1 MDESGLFQIDRFR
14 VPSEYPT
21 DGDGGPVAKKSK
33 LSSVLAKARKRAE
46 KRKNEDTETPEEVD
60 EESSSSSEEEVVEE
74 MDVDEKS
81 SVSEMQVD
89 EDFKILENVAENK
102 REKINMA
109 LPKWCQSPTLIQPK
123 LENLEKLKK
132 IKPLVRPEIYKNL
145 KEMGFKN
152 LFPVQS
158 VLTTKLLERGPK
170 RDFAVQ
176 GRGSP
181 DDMFVFVYDN
191 FSTNWIGKNSGIF
204 DTNGSIG
211 AQQNNTLYA
220 WNGCCTD
227 ACSCRTNL

>member
-14 VPSEYPT
+14 VPT
-21 DGDGGPVAKKSK
+21 DGGSEPATKKSK

-60 EESSSSSEEEVVEE
+60 EESSSSSSEDEEVEK
-74 MDVDEKS
+74 MDVDENFEKS
-81 SVSEMQVD
+81 SVSEMQVE
-89 EDFKILENVAENK
+89 EDFKILENVVEKK

-109 LPKWCQSPTLIQPK
+109 LPKWCQSPTLIPPK

-145 KEMGFKN
+145 KDMGFKN

-176 GRGSP
+176 GR
-181 DDMFVFVYDN
+181 
-191 FSTNWIGKNSGIF
+191 
-204 DTNGSIG
+204 
-211 AQQNNTLYA
+211 TL
-220 WNGCCTD
+220 
-227 ACSCRTNL
+227 RTVRRC

>member
-181 DDMFVFVYDN
+181 DVRFCLRY
-191 FSTNWIGKNSGIF
+191 FSTNWVGKNSGIF

-211 AQQNNTLYA
+211 A
-220 WNGCCTD
+220 
-227 ACSCRTNL
+227 

>member
-14 VPSEYPT
+14 VPT
-21 DGDGGPVAKKSK
+21 DGGSEPATKKSK

-60 EESSSSSEEEVVEE
+60 EESSSSSSSSSEDEEVEK
-74 MDVDEKS
+74 MDVDENFEKT
-81 SVSEMQVD
+81 VSEMQVE
-89 EDFKILENVAENK
+89 EDFKILENVVEKK

-109 LPKWCQSPTLIQPK
+109 LPKWCQSPTLIPPK

-176 GRGSP
+176 GR
-181 DDMFVFVYDN
+181 
-191 FSTNWIGKNSGIF
+191 
-204 DTNGSIG
+204 
-211 AQQNNTLYA
+211 TL
-220 WNGCCTD
+220 
-227 ACSCRTNL
+227 RTVRRC